1 MKVDLTFWYIELAS
15 SPGNTCASSY
25 LINSIQ
31 LFMGAN
37 WQTADKNGTG
47 IRKAFLTATTRKKNC
62 AHRGA
67 ADIEKHRAK
76 VIYFL
81 SNNDK
86 PQ

>member
-1 MKVDLTFWYIELAS
+1 
-15 SPGNTCASSY
+15 
-25 LINSIQ
+25 
-31 LFMGAN
+31 MGAN

-47 IRKAFLTATTRKKNC
+47 IRNAYLTATTRRKNW

-67 ADIEKHRAK
+67 ADIQKHRAK